1 MSRLKVIFFESDTL
15 FSQDNP
21 TEGMAMQIGEIERTE
36 TEVVRV
42 STEEY
47 KGRKYVDVRIYFA
60 NDEGEWKPTKKGV
73 TIQPEKIDLFLD
85 LIKKAKE
92 SL

>member
-1 MSRLKVIFFESDTL
+1 MEGGYMKVGD
-15 FSQDNP
+15 
-21 TEGMAMQIGEIERTE
+21 IEKTG

-42 STEEY
+42 STEEF
-47 KGRKYVDVRIYFA
+47 KGRKYLDVRIYFV

-73 TIQPEKIDLFLD
+73 TIQPDKVDAFVE
-85 LIKKAKE
+85 LITKAKE

>member
-1 MSRLKVIFFESDTL
+1 
-15 FSQDNP
+15 
-21 TEGMAMQIGEIERTE
+21 MQIGEIGRTE

-42 STEEY
+42 SIEEY
-47 KGRKYVDVRIYFA
+47 KGRKYVDVRIYFE

-73 TIQPEKIDLFLD
+73 TIQPDKIDLFMD
-85 LIKKAKE
+85 LIRQAKE

>member
-1 MSRLKVIFFESDTL
+1 
-15 FSQDNP
+15 
-21 TEGMAMQIGEIERTE
+21 MQIGEIGRTE

-42 STEEY
+42 SVEEY
-47 KGRKYVDVRIYFA
+47 KGRKYLDVRIYFE

-73 TIQPEKIDLFLD
+73 TIQPDKIDLFMD
-85 LIKKAKE
+85 LIRQAKE